1 MAEEHSFAGFIR
13 IIGTGPGRSRPL
25 TEDEALEAGRMML
38 TGRAEAAQIG
48 AFLMLWRYKRETAAE
63 MAGFVRA
70 ARELVVVPD
79 PPLRVDLDWP
89 SYALGRTRGAPWYLL
104 AALLVARAGVRVL
117 MHGLAAGEPY
127 AGPTASALAE
137 LGIAPAASV
146 EDAAARLSRDGFAF
160 LPLGVACPGL
170 QRLMNLRLQL
180 GLRSTANTAA
190 RLLNPFGAPAVLG
203 GVFHPQYRDLHQ
215 ETAALLGERRLGV
228 LKGGGESERD
238 PAKPCELFIV
248 EPGRAWTEEWPSLL
262 DGDPHRRA
270 ADAAQPDSIAALWRG
285 AWRDARAVAAVTGTA
300 AIALRLAGKAET
312 PAAAD
317 ALARA
322 LWAGRARDAI
332 REPISQHQG
341 RTQ

>member
-1 MAEEHSFAGFIR
+1 MVEEHPFAAFLR
-13 IIGTGPGRSRPL
+13 TIGTGPGRARPL
-25 TEDEALEAGRMML
+25 TEEEAYQAGRMML

-70 ARELVVVPD
+70 ARALVVRPD
-79 PPLRVDLDWP
+79 PPPRVDLDWP

-104 AALLVARAGVRVL
+104 AALLVAGAGVRVL

-127 AGPTASALAE
+127 AGPTAGALAQ
-137 LGIAPAASV
+137 LGVAPAATV
-146 EDAAARLSRDGFAF
+146 EDAASRLARDGFAF
-160 LPLGVACPGL
+160 LPLGVACAGL

-190 RLLNPFGAPAVLG
+190 RLLNPFGGSAVLG

-238 PAKPCELFIV
+238 PAKVCELFVV
-248 EPGRAWTEEWPSLL
+248 EPGRAWTEAWPPLL
-262 DGDPHRRA
+262 EDDPHQRA
-270 ADAAQPDSIAALWRG
+270 VDAARPDSIAALWRG
-285 AWRDARAVAAVTGTA
+285 EWNDVRAVAAVTGTA

-317 ALARA
+317 ALARD

-332 REPISQHQG
+332 KEAIKQN
-341 RTQ
+341 